1 MNKQTDMDRSIPI
14 EEQRKKRRK
23 RLVIGGGSILFFF
36 LLIVWGTL
44 LLKPSVDRAEL
55 QISTVERGVL
65 EISINA
71 SGTVTPAYEEIVNS
85 PIESR
90 VLEVYKKAGDSVEA
104 NQPILKLDL
113 QSART
118 DLDKLID
125 EEQMRLHKQQQL
137 KLNNQTKLKDLSMQ
151 IRVSSM
157 KLNRMEVEWKNE
169 RFLDSLGAGT
179 PDKVRQA
186 ELNYKVAKL
195 EHEQLC
201 QQYENE
207 QTVMHAEEQV
217 QELDLSIFRKGVTEM
232 KRILQEAQVYAP
244 RKGVIT
250 YLNDQIGVRVAKGEQ
265 LVTVADLSRY
275 QVKSSIADSY
285 SDRVTQGAKAIV
297 KAGETTSWEGVVN
310 HVIPTSK
317 DGTIDFTVQLR
328 EVQNAALRSGLKTD
342 VHVIYGLKND
352 VLRITNNSYYLG
364 AGTYE
369 LFVVSGNRLER
380 REVVLGDCNWDY
392 VEVVSGL
399 QEGDQVVVSDMNAY
413 KNRSEINLK

>member
-1 MNKQTDMDRSIPI
+1 MDRNIPI

-23 RLVIGGGSILFFF
+23 KLVVAGGSVLLFF
-36 LLIVWGTL
+36 LLLVWGIVF
-44 LLKPSVDRAEL
+44 LKPSVNRDDI
-55 QISTVERGVL
+55 QISTVGRGVL
-65 EISINA
+65 EISMNA
-71 SGTVTPAYEEIVNS
+71 SGTVAPAYEEMVNS

-90 VLEVYKKAGDSVEA
+90 ILEVYKKAGDSVEA

-113 QSART
+113 QSTRT
-118 DLDKLID
+118 DLEKLLD

-151 IRVSSM
+151 IKVSAM

-169 RFLDSLGAGT
+169 HFLDSLGAGT

-201 QQYENE
+201 QQYQNE
-207 QTVMHAEEQV
+207 EMVMRAEEQV
-217 QELDLSIFRKGVTEM
+217 QELDLSIFRKGVAEM

-250 YLNDQIGVRVAKGEQ
+250 FLNDQIGVRVAKGEQ
-265 LVTVADLSRY
+265 LVTVSDLSRY

-285 SDRVTQGAKAIV
+285 SDRVTQGAKVIV
-297 KAGETTSWEGVVN
+297 KAGGDAAWEGIVN

-317 DGTIDFTVQLR
+317 DGTIDFTVQLK
-328 EVQNAALRSGLKTD
+328 EVQDVALRSGLKVD

-352 VLRITNNSYYLG
+352 VLYIENESYYLG
-364 AGTYE
+364 PGTYE
-369 LFVVSGNRLER
+369 LFVVSGSRLER

-399 QEGDQVVVSDMNAY
+399 QEGEQVVVSDMNTY
-413 KNRSEINLK
+413 KNRDEVKLK

>member
-1 MNKQTDMDRSIPI
+1 MDRLIPI
-14 EEQRKKRRK
+14 EEQQKKRRK
-23 RLVIGGGSILFFF
+23 RLIIVGGSVLLFF
-36 LLIVWGTL
+36 LLIVWGIF
-44 LLKPSVDRAEL
+44 LLKPSVSRNNL

-71 SGTVTPAYEEIVNS
+71 SGTVAPAYEEIVNS

-90 VLEVYKKAGDSVEA
+90 ILEVYKKAGDSVDV

-113 QSART
+113 QTART
-118 DLDKLID
+118 DLDKLLD
-125 EEQMRLHKQQQL
+125 EEQMRLHKQKQL
-137 KLNNQTKLKDLSMQ
+137 ELNNQTKLKDLSMQ
-151 IRVSSM
+151 IRVSAM

-169 RFLDSLGAGT
+169 HFLDSLGAGT

-201 QQYENE
+201 QKYQNE
-207 QTVMHAEEQV
+207 QVVMRAEEQV
-217 QELDLSIFRKGVTEM
+217 QELDLSIFRKGVAEM

-250 YLNDQIGVRVAKGEQ
+250 FLNDQIGVRVSKGEQ

-275 QVKSSIADSY
+275 QVKASVADSY
-285 SDRVTQGAKAIV
+285 SDRVRQGAKAIV
-297 KAGETTSWEGVVN
+297 KTGETTAWEGVVN

-317 DGTIDFTVQLR
+317 DGTIDFTVQLKK
-328 EVQNAALRSGLKTD
+328 VQDVALRSGLKVD
-342 VHVIYGLKND
+342 VHVVYGLKDD
-352 VLRITNNSYYLG
+352 VLRIANESYYLG
-364 AGTYE
+364 PGTYK
-369 LFVVSGNRLER
+369 LFVVSEGRLER
-380 REVVLGDCNWDY
+380 RDVKLGDCNWDH

-399 QEGDQVVVSDMNAY
+399 HEGEQVVVSDMNTY
-413 KNRSEINLK
+413 KNKKEINLK